1 MSILSLFIKTN
12 EISNKRS
19 EKQREREREK
29 QKSEVNEFIFLLSFC
44 NDKYLSI
51 YIKLNSNI
59 CKERKKEKVIL
70 QLFDRV

>member
-19 EKQREREREK
+19 EQEREREREK
-29 QKSEVNEFIFLLSFC
+29 QKAEVKEFIFLLSFS
-44 NDKYLSI
+44 NDKYLSV

-59 CKERKKEKVIL
+59 CKERKGDFAVI
-70 QLFDRV
+70 